1 MSDGSAKQKLAPPG
15 GRGVNSMRPEI
26 AGPKTRER
34 RMPMLKGALIGVA
47 LFSALINLLYLTGSF
62 YMLQVYDRVIPSRSL
77 PTLVALS
84 VLALT
89 LYAAQA
95 ALDFFR
101 GRILVRM
108 ARAFD
113 EAYSPRVFDLVARL
127 PLAGRA
133 ASAGLQPLRDL
144 DQVRG
149 FLANGGPLGFFDLP
163 WMPFYLAICFLFHPM
178 IGLVAVLGALL
189 LVALTIAAEALTRR
203 PLRESSLEGVARFG
217 LAEAAHRNAEVI
229 AAMGMAGAVGGVWR
243 DSNRRHLDA
252 QDRASDVS
260 GALGGFS
267 KAARMTLQSAVLGVG
282 GYLVIRGEAS
292 GGIIIAGSIL
302 SARALAP
309 IELVLAHWKSFVAA
323 RQGWGRLQNLF
334 AAFPERD
341 EVMRLRPPC
350 TNLSVDQL
358 AVSPPGD
365 RRVVVKNVGFEL
377 RAGEALGVIGP
388 SASGKSSLARALVG
402 VWPPARGDVRLD
414 GATLDQWSP
423 EALGRHV
430 GYLPQDNL
438 LFDGTI
444 GQNIARFLPDADA
457 NAIIHAAEQAG
468 VHDMIVRL
476 PQGYET
482 RVGEAGLSLSGG
494 QRQRIAL
501 ARALYGDPFLVV
513 LDEPNSNL
521 DAEGDEALGR
531 AIAHVRARGGIA
543 VVIAHRPS
551 ALAAVDKILVLS
563 NGEATAFG
571 PRDEVF
577 QRLLRPVPP
586 AVRATTAGAA

>member
-1 MSDGSAKQKLAPPG
+1 M
-15 GRGVNSMRPEI
+15 
-26 AGPKTRER
+26 
-34 RMPMLKGALIGVA
+34 
-47 LFSALINLLYLTGSF
+47 
-62 YMLQVYDRVIPSRSL
+62 
-77 PTLVALS
+77 
-84 VLALT
+84 
-89 LYAAQA
+89 
-95 ALDFFR
+95 
-101 GRILVRM
+101 
-108 ARAFD
+108 
-113 EAYSPRVFDLVARL
+113 
-127 PLAGRA
+127 
-133 ASAGLQPLRDL
+133 
-144 DQVRG
+144 
-149 FLANGGPLGFFDLP
+149 
-163 WMPFYLAICFLFHPM
+163 
-178 IGLVAVLGALL
+178 
-189 LVALTIAAEALTRR
+189 
-203 PLRESSLEGVARFG
+203 
-217 LAEAAHRNAEVI
+217 
-229 AAMGMAGAVGGVWR
+229 
-243 DSNRRHLDA
+243 
-252 QDRASDVS
+252 
-260 GALGGFS
+260 
-267 KAARMTLQSAVLGVG
+267 
-282 GYLVIRGEAS
+282 
-292 GGIIIAGSIL
+292 
-302 SARALAP
+302 
-309 IELVLAHWKSFVAA
+309 LAHWKSFVAA
-323 RQGWGRLQNLF
+323 RQGWGRLRNLF

-341 EVMRLRPPC
+341 EVMRLRPPGSS
-350 TNLSVDQL
+350 LSVDQL
-358 AVSPPGD
+358 AVTPPGD
-365 RRVVVKNVGFEL
+365 RRVVVKNVSFEL

-423 EALGRHV
+423 EALGCHV

-577 QRLLRPVPP
+577 QRLLRPLPP